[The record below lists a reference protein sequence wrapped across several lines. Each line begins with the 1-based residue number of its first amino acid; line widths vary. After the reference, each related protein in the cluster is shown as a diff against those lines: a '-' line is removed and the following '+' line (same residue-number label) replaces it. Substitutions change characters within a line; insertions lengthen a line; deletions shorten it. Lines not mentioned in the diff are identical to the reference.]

1 MQVGVL
7 HSVTEITIDIVSV
20 VWLREGNW
28 SYSLGKRFSPIH
40 DFVQVTEE
48 EIILLTLLI
57 MKRKSISETK
67 QTTYFVFYETLVLN
81 NSMKPSKLDKLK

>member
-1 MQVGVL
+1 MTNKYTYKIQ
-7 HSVTEITIDIVSV
+7 
-20 VWLREGNW
+20 
-28 SYSLGKRFSPIH
+28 FSQIH
-40 DFVQVTEE
+40 DFMQVTEE

-67 QTTYFVFYETLVLN
+67 QTMYFVFYETLVLN